1 MPNRITTEIFINRAR
16 KIHGSKYDYS
26 KVEYNNSKSKLLIIC
41 PIHGAFYQTAKAHL
55 RGRGCHKCGGSFQY
69 TTETFIQAARK
80 IHGDFFNYS
89 EVDYKNAY
97 SSITVI
103 CPVHG
108 PFLQKPAAHLQGQ
121 GCFKCAV
128 DAKSLTTEKFIKK
141 AKEVHKN
148 KYDYSKVNY
157 KNNYTKIEIICPEH
171 GPFQQYPIN
180 HLRGHGCKSCV
191 GLERLTTK
199 EFIRRARE
207 VHGYKFDYSK
217 TIYTNAETNVI
228 IICPIHGEFTQMAY
242 NHLTG
247 RGCLKC
253 AFHEKKSKGEKEL
266 CNYIRSLYS
275 GKIIE
280 NDRIVI
286 KPKEL
291 DIYLPELKLAL
302 EYNGEYWHKIHEEKE
317 PGYHENKRQLCKDA
331 GITLIEIWENKWK
344 TNAEIIKKEISKH
357 LQKAREKL

>member
-1 MPNRITTEIFINRAR
+1 MPNRITTEIFIDR
-16 KIHGSKYDYS
+16 
-26 KVEYNNSKSKLLIIC
+26 
-41 PIHGAFYQTAKAHL
+41 
-55 RGRGCHKCGGSFQY
+55 
-69 TTETFIQAARK
+69 ARK
-80 IHGDFFNYS
+80 IHGDFFDYS
-89 EVDYKNAY
+89 EVNYKNAY

-108 PFLQKPAAHLQGQ
+108 PFQQRAGAHLRGQ

-141 AKEVHKN
+141 AREVHGN

-157 KNNYTKIEIICPEH
+157 KNNHAKVPIICPVH

-199 EFIRRARE
+199 EFINRAQK
-207 VHGYKFDYSK
+207 VHGHKFDYSK
-217 TIYTNAETNVI
+217 TIYINAETNVI
-228 IICPIHGEFTQMAY
+228 IICPVHGKFAQMAY

-253 AFHEKKSKGEKEL
+253 ALHEKKSKGEKEL
-266 CNYIRSLYS
+266 CDFIKSIYPGEIL
-275 GKIIE
+275 E
-280 NDRIVI
+280 NTRKFIGR
-286 KPKEL
+286 KEL

-317 PGYHENKRQLCKDA
+317 PGYHKNKQKACKEN
-331 GITLIEIWENKWK
+331 GIKLIEVWENDWK
-344 TNAEIIKKEISKH
+344 KNNQQIKDLISKH
-357 LQKAREKL
+357 LQI

>member
-1 MPNRITTEIFINRAR
+1 MPNRITTEIFIDR
-16 KIHGSKYDYS
+16 
-26 KVEYNNSKSKLLIIC
+26 
-41 PIHGAFYQTAKAHL
+41 
-55 RGRGCHKCGGSFQY
+55 
-69 TTETFIQAARK
+69 ARK
-80 IHGDFFNYS
+80 IHGDFFDYS
-89 EVDYKNAY
+89 EVNYKNAY

-108 PFLQKPAAHLQGQ
+108 PFQQRAGAHLRGQ

-141 AKEVHKN
+141 AREVHGN

-157 KNNYTKIEIICPEH
+157 KNNHAKVPIICPVH

-199 EFIRRARE
+199 EFINRAQK
-207 VHGYKFDYSK
+207 VHGHKFDYSK
-217 TIYTNAETNVI
+217 TIYINAETNVI
-228 IICPIHGEFTQMAY
+228 IICPVHGKFAQMAY

-253 AFHEKKSKGEKEL
+253 ALHEKKSKGEKEL
-266 CNYIRSLYS
+266 CDFIKSIYPGEIL
-275 GKIIE
+275 E
-280 NDRIVI
+280 NTRKFIGR
-286 KPKEL
+286 KEL

-331 GITLIEIWENKWK
+331 RITLIEVWENDWK
-344 TNAEIIKKEISKH
+344 KNNQQIKDLISKH
-357 LQKAREKL
+357 LQI

>member
-1 MPNRITTEIFINRAR
+1 MPNRITTEIFIDR
-16 KIHGSKYDYS
+16 
-26 KVEYNNSKSKLLIIC
+26 
-41 PIHGAFYQTAKAHL
+41 
-55 RGRGCHKCGGSFQY
+55 
-69 TTETFIQAARK
+69 ARK
-80 IHGDFFNYS
+80 IHGDFFDYS
-89 EVDYKNAY
+89 EVNYKNAY

-108 PFLQKPAAHLQGQ
+108 PFQQRAGAHLRGQ

-141 AKEVHKN
+141 AREVHGN

-157 KNNYTKIEIICPEH
+157 KNNHAKVPIICPVH

-199 EFIRRARE
+199 EFINRAQK
-207 VHGYKFDYSK
+207 VHGHKFDYSK
-217 TIYTNAETNVI
+217 TIYINAETNVI
-228 IICPIHGEFTQMAY
+228 IICPVHGKFAQMAY

-253 AFHEKKSKGEKEL
+253 ALHEKKSKGEKEL
-266 CNYIRSLYS
+266 CDFIKSIYPGEIL
-275 GKIIE
+275 E
-280 NDRIVI
+280 NTRKFIGR
-286 KPKEL
+286 KEL

-331 GITLIEIWENKWK
+331 GITLIEVWDNQWK
-344 TNAEIIKKEISKH
+344 TNAETIKKEISEH
-357 LQKAREKL
+357 LQKIREKL

>member
-1 MPNRITTEIFINRAR
+1 MANRITTEIFINRAR

-41 PIHGAFYQTAKAHL
+41 PIHGVFHQTANAHL
-55 RGRGCHKCGGSFQY
+55 RGRGCPKCGGSFQY

-141 AKEVHKN
+141 AKEIHKD

-157 KNNYTKIEIICPEH
+157 INNYTKIEIICPKH

-217 TIYTNAETNVI
+217 QSIL
-228 IICPIHGEFTQMAY
+228 TQKQM
-242 NHLTG
+242 
-247 RGCLKC
+247 
-253 AFHEKKSKGEKEL
+253 
-266 CNYIRSLYS
+266 
-275 GKIIE
+275 
-280 NDRIVI
+280 
-286 KPKEL
+286 
-291 DIYLPELKLAL
+291 
-302 EYNGEYWHKIHEEKE
+302 
-317 PGYHENKRQLCKDA
+317 
-331 GITLIEIWENKWK
+331 
-344 TNAEIIKKEISKH
+344 
-357 LQKAREKL
+357 